1 MRHVFA
7 LLVLLALLLFV
18 MARNVSPDPYIYDEA
33 DYMFAASQG
42 LWANYTDTPT
52 LPIADFVRTG
62 VARGRDSGARLA
74 LSEQIRASNDILF
87 YRHWHGPL
95 YLYCLIPISRAFA
108 NEQSVRMALL
118 GISALTLIAIYAG
131 CIWLMPGPRGS
142 LAALLAGLLF
152 ASSNSVIRST
162 ELAPHQLFALY
173 FVCCL
178 IFLAKAVDTARR
190 AYWYAAVVFAAV
202 AFCTLEIAFVVIL
215 SLAIAGF
222 IERRSLN
229 AHWPFLF
236 KSALVFLG
244 TVVALWPAAVFK
256 LSLAKGYLFMA
267 YLAVVRKAPWGNEG
281 LFETWGTRIADSPLE
296 CAAILAA
303 LIVYFRVRPIP
314 GKRFVYPMLMGAALM
329 VLVTLRITNS
339 TARYSLLFMPALDI
353 FAALTLVP
361 FFGGLS
367 RRAICVTLV
376 LGCGL
381 TALNEYRIFERSTSP
396 DPRLRSV
403 LNVIRERSLENKAL
417 LVPQTDVPM
426 LHYYFPAARLSGFLD
441 QQPILSGENSRQP
454 DAVLYP
460 GYPVRLTLL
469 R

>member
-1 MRHVFA
+1 MIRGIAVPTMVWSRAASRSVSKSPVRVPANWRRVRLWSPVLIASLALDIYLFKHAAPGTHHATVGFARHTVRVMRHVFA

-42 LWANYTDTPT
+42 LWANYTVTPT

-222 IERRSLN
+222 IERRSL
-229 AHWPFLF
+229 
-236 KSALVFLG
+236 
-244 TVVALWPAAVFK
+244 
-256 LSLAKGYLFMA
+256 
-267 YLAVVRKAPWGNEG
+267 
-281 LFETWGTRIADSPLE
+281 
-296 CAAILAA
+296 
-303 LIVYFRVRPIP
+303 
-314 GKRFVYPMLMGAALM
+314 
-329 VLVTLRITNS
+329 
-339 TARYSLLFMPALDI
+339 
-353 FAALTLVP
+353 
-361 FFGGLS
+361 
-367 RRAICVTLV
+367 
-376 LGCGL
+376 
-381 TALNEYRIFERSTSP
+381 
-396 DPRLRSV
+396 
-403 LNVIRERSLENKAL
+403 
-417 LVPQTDVPM
+417 
-426 LHYYFPAARLSGFLD
+426 
-441 QQPILSGENSRQP
+441 
-454 DAVLYP
+454 
-460 GYPVRLTLL
+460 
-469 R
+469 